1 MRNLVVACVVA
12 KPDNKFY
19 DNIQE
24 LIINISRNFDGMVI
38 VINDEHTNHK
48 PGQRISD
55 LVVMQE
61 LMTKGK
67 VFHCRIVYSTSNSM
81 AELRNLGL
89 AAARLEQRYSHV
101 CMIDIDERI
110 AHERGVISLSPQQVI
125 NMFPDVD
132 IFKVK
137 LMGEQMRGDGT
148 KSDYCDYLSSRFF
161 KLAPDL
167 YYEGSYHEQLRY
179 NVAVERDIM
188 QEDIPSFYIFHN
200 GYCYANGEEA
210 YNAGLA
216 RLSLISKKMLDD
228 KDVNHGLTFI
238 HKTLRGMGLY
248 DVAQAIAPGL

>member
-1 MRNLVVACVVA
+1 MACVVA
-12 KPDNKFY
+12 KPDDKFY
-19 DNIQE
+19 KNIQE
-24 LIINISRNFDGMVI
+24 LVINLARNFDGMVV
-38 VINDEHTNHK
+38 VINDEHTNHQ
-48 PGQRISD
+48 PGRKIND

-61 LMTKGK
+61 LMTRGR
-67 VFHCRIVYSTSNSM
+67 VFNCRIVYSTSNSM

-89 AAARLEQRYSHV
+89 STARLEQRYSHL
-101 CMIDIDERI
+101 CMVDIDERI
-110 AHERGVISLSPQQVI
+110 AHENNVIALSPQQVV

-137 LMGEQMRGDGT
+137 LMGEQVRGDGT

-179 NVAVERDIM
+179 NIAVKRNVME
-188 QEDIPSFYIFHN
+188 EAIPSFHIFHN
-200 GYCYANGEEA
+200 GYAFANGEEA

-228 KDVNHGLTFI
+228 KDVNHGLTFMC
-238 HKTLRGMGLY
+238 KTLRGMGLY
-248 DVAQAIAPGL
+248 DVAQAVAPGL